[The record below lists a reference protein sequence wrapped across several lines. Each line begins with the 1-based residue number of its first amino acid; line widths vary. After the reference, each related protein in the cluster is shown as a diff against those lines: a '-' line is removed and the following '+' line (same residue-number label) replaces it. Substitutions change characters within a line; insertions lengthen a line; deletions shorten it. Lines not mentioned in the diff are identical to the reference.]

1 MAKESNFVSAVV
13 YVHNNEDCIENILG
27 KLNSELE
34 NNFLH
39 YEIILVN
46 DASTDN
52 SVAKIKHIIQA
63 NSNSMVQIVN
73 LSYFHG
79 VEMAM
84 NAGVDLAIGDFVY
97 EIDTCDVD
105 YDSDLWLKVYHK
117 SLEGFDIVSAAPEN
131 GSSVGS
137 SIFYNLMNNFSN
149 NKHALKTERFRILS
163 RRAINRIHAMNL
175 NIPYRKS
182 LYVNCGLEQ
191 TSIIYSPNKV
201 HGTLGGDK
209 ELENYRWNTA
219 VDVLILFSNIGY
231 RFTFG
236 MSCLMLMLSVVLGLY
251 ALSYFAVGE
260 PVSGW
265 TSIVC
270 VLSIGFAGIFAVTTI
285 MIKYLDIIINLIFKR
300 QNYVIK
306 GIEKIVC

>member
-1 MAKESNFVSAVV
+1 M
-13 YVHNNEDCIENILG
+13 VH
-27 KLNSELE
+27 
-34 NNFLH
+34 
-39 YEIILVN
+39 
-46 DASTDN
+46 
-52 SVAKIKHIIQA
+52 
-63 NSNSMVQIVN
+63 
-73 LSYFHG
+73 
-79 VEMAM
+79 
-84 NAGVDLAIGDFVY
+84 
-97 EIDTCDVD
+97 
-105 YDSDLWLKVYHK
+105 W
-117 SLEGFDIVSAAPEN
+117 
-131 GSSVGS
+131 
-137 SIFYNLMNNFSN
+137 
-149 NKHALKTERFRILS
+149 
-163 RRAINRIHAMNL
+163 
-175 NIPYRKS
+175 
-182 LYVNCGLEQ
+182 
-191 TSIIYSPNKV
+191 
-201 HGTLGGDK
+201 GGDK